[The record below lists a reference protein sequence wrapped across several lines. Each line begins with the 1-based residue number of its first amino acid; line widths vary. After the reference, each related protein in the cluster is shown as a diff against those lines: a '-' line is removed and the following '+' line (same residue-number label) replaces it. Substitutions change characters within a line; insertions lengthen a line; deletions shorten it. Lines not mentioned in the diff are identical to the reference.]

1 MSISKGIYYV
11 TYCRASD
18 YIMRLGFYNASRF
31 LGFLGFSF

>member
-18 YIMRLGFYNASRF
+18 YIMRLGFSRF
-31 LGFLGFSF
+31 LGF